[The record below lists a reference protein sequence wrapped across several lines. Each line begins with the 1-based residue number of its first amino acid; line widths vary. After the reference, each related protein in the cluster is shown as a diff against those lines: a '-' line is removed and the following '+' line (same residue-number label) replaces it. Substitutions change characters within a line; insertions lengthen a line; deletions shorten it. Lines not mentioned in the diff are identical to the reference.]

1 MQPDVAS
8 TNPGQEAIMATSTFT
23 KVSDGIS
30 DTLRGAGERIVD
42 FKDEAA
48 RDLDNGVHTLGVMM
62 KKHPLLAIG
71 IAVGTGYVLARIIH
85 RG

>member
-1 MQPDVAS
+1 
-8 TNPGQEAIMATSTFT
+8 MATSTFT

-30 DTLRGAGERIVD
+30 DKLRGAGARIVD
-42 FKDEAA
+42 FTDDAA

-62 KKHPLLAIG
+62 KKHPLLSIG
-71 IAVGTGYVLARIIH
+71 VAVAAGYVLARIIH